1 MRSSPLGVDDLMNQH
16 DLLATDDRMQFQ
28 TLDVYRVTLQL
39 AEGIHRASIGES
51 ELRDQLRRASKSAF
65 LNLAEG
71 LPSRSRANASRH
83 FAIAIGSLC
92 ETHAGLDLARVI
104 GVLNIEAC
112 TQLQHLAVRA
122 TRMLRAMRR

>member
-1 MRSSPLGVDDLMNQH
+1 
-16 DLLATDDRMQFQ
+16 MQYQ
-28 TLDVYRVTLQL
+28 TLDVYRVALQL
-39 AEGIHRASIGES
+39 AETIHRAAIGDA

-92 ETHAGLDLARVI
+92 ETHAGLDLARAI
-104 GVLNIEAC
+104 SVLDGAEC
-112 TQLQHLAVRA
+112 DRLQVLAARA
-122 TRMLRAMRR
+122 TRTLRAMRA